1 MFATKIGLCPGLGI
15 ALRTMGR
22 LFGCYIQILVSGGS
36 CFRLLLRGYERN
48 AVPSRWAYSYIGV
61 ALVRID
67 GGVWKWVVRKKERTI
82 FILTLGG

>member
-1 MFATKIGLCPGLGI
+1 MYWVAFSDVV
-15 ALRTMGR
+15 M
-22 LFGCYIQILVSGGS
+22 
-36 CFRLLLRGYERN
+36 GYERN
-48 AVPSRWAYSYIGV
+48 TVPSRWAYSYIGV